1 MAKADVSIVDVGG
14 VNVTQG
20 RNFRVEAGAVGSI
33 LAGEPVMIGGTGNNY
48 VIPMTDATPAAGTD
62 RMIGIAQN
70 QSSDTVAAD
79 GIVQVY
85 MVHPDVTVMRAKA
98 KVPASIDTD
107 AELLAILNDS
117 KLFDLT
123 GGVYTI
129 DEAAVDATLNGLLIV
144 DGDIANGT
152 LDFILKGS
160 ASIGGAF

>member
-1 MAKADVSIVDVGG
+1 MAKADVRIVDLGG

-20 RNFRVEAGAVGSI
+20 RVFRTEAAATAI

-48 VIPMTDATPAAGTD
+48 VIPMTDATPAVGTD
-62 RMIGIAQN
+62 RMVGIAQN
-70 QSSDTVAAD
+70 DSNQTASAD
-79 GIVQVY
+79 GTVQVY
-85 MVHPDVTVMRAKA
+85 MVHPNVTVLRAKA
-98 KVPASIDTD
+98 KDAAAIDTD

-123 GGVYTI
+123 TGVYTV
-129 DEAAVDATLNGLLIV
+129 DESVADATANGLLIV

-152 LDFILKGS
+152 LDFVVKEG